1 MSLKSSKKIETN
13 TYELEVTISGEDFSA
28 AIMRVYNKKKN
39 SILVPGFR
47 KGKAPKHVIETMYGK
62 GVFYDD
68 ALESIY
74 PQTVDAAIK
83 EAGLDAVDNPHDVE
97 IKEIG
102 ENGVEMTMKIT
113 VKPEIEVKQYK
124 GLEAAKR
131 TVSVS
136 AEEVDAQIERM
147 RERGATIT
155 EITDRPAQLGDI
167 AAIDYDG
174 FVDDAP
180 FEGGRGSHDLELGS
194 GSFIPGFEDQ
204 VVGHSIGEEFDVNV
218 TFPEEYHAEELSG
231 KDAVFHCKLNGLKE
245 KTLPEL
251 DDEFAKDV
259 SEDADTFEELK
270 KNVEAE
276 LLKEKQGHA
285 DADFEQAL
293 LVSLAEQVE
302 GEIPECMFEQKAEEN
317 KENFSRRIGQQG
329 VKLEMYLMY
338 MGIEQSQF
346 EADMYEQA
354 VQQVKVRLALEKIAQ
369 LENLEATD
377 EDLEAEYAKLADMYG
392 VSADAVKGFFAA
404 DAIRSDIV
412 CEKAIGIVKDAAVIT
427 EPKDD
432 ADKDTEAADE
442 AE

>member
-13 TYELEVTISGEDFSA
+13 TYELEVSISAEDFA
-28 AIMRVYNKKKN
+28 AAVMRVYNKKKN

-83 EAGLDAVDNPHDVE
+83 EAGIEAVDNPHDVE

-102 ENGVEMTMKIT
+102 DNGVEMTMKIT
-113 VKPEIEVKQYK
+113 VKPQIEVKQYK

-136 AEEVDAQIERM
+136 EEEVNAQIERM

-155 EITDRPAQLGDI
+155 EITDRPAKLGDI

-174 FVDDAP
+174 SVDGVP
-180 FEGGRGSHDLELGS
+180 FEGGKGSHDLELGS

-204 VVGHSIGEEFDVNV
+204 VVGHSIGDEFDVNV

-231 KDAVFHCKLNGLKE
+231 KPAVFRCVLNGLKE

-259 SEDADTFEELK
+259 SEDADTIDDLK
-270 KNVEAE
+270 KNIEAD
-276 LLKEKQGHA
+276 LLKDKQSHA

-293 LVSLAEQVE
+293 LVSLADQVE

-317 KENFSRRIGQQG
+317 KESFSRRIGQQG
-329 VKLEMYLMY
+329 IKLDMYLMY

-346 EADMYEQA
+346 DSDMYDQA
-354 VQQVKVRLALEKIAQ
+354 VQQVKVRLALEKIA
-369 LENLEATD
+369 EIEKIEATD
-377 EDLEAEYAKLADMYG
+377 EDLEAEYAKLAEMYG

-404 DAIRSDIV
+404 DSIRSDIV
-412 CEKAIGIVKDAAVIT
+412 CEKAINVVKDAAVIT
-427 EPKDD
+427 EPKDE
-432 ADKDTEAADE
+432 DTNGEAAQA